1 MSNAVGAAARR
12 VGALRAQVVD
22 PASSSRQTPQ
32 EAPSARVGLVDWFFG
47 ASGIGGKRAS
57 FTVAVLGAAG
67 GIGQTLSAF
76 IKANPKV
83 AELRLYDV
91 APVVRGVA
99 ADVSHVNTRAKVSGY
114 VGDDEL
120 EACLRG
126 CDLVIIPAGVP
137 RKPGMSRD
145 DLFGVNAGIVR
156 TLCEGVAKT
165 CPNAIVNIISNPVN
179 STVPIAAEVFK
190 NHGCYD
196 ARKLL
201 GVTHLDVMRAKT
213 FVAAAK
219 GLDDPTLVD
228 VPVIGGHAGTTIL
241 PLLSQTTP
249 RCSFTPEEVSALT
262 SRIQNGGTEVVEAK
276 GGA

>member
-91 APVVRGVA
+91 APVVRG
-99 ADVSHVNTRAKVSGY
+99 
-114 VGDDEL
+114 
-120 EACLRG
+120 CLSSMTLMEFLNMR
-126 CDLVIIPAGVP
+126 PHTAG
-137 RKPGMSRD
+137 M
-145 DLFGVNAGIVR
+145 
-156 TLCEGVAKT
+156 
-165 CPNAIVNIISNPVN
+165 
-179 STVPIAAEVFK
+179 
-190 NHGCYD
+190 
-196 ARKLL
+196 
-201 GVTHLDVMRAKT
+201 
-213 FVAAAK
+213 
-219 GLDDPTLVD
+219 
-228 VPVIGGHAGTTIL
+228 
-241 PLLSQTTP
+241 
-249 RCSFTPEEVSALT
+249 
-262 SRIQNGGTEVVEAK
+262 
-276 GGA
+276 